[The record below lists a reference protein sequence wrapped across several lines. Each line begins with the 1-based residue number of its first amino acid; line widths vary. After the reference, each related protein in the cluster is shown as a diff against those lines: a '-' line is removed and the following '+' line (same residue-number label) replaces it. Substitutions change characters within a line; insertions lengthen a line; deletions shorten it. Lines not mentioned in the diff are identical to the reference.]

1 MFNLIGTIL
10 VGFFIGLV
18 ARALHPGN
26 DRLGFWMTAFL
37 GIGGSFAASE
47 LGRSM
52 GWYAPGQPAGFVSST
67 LGAVALLAVYSLI
80 TRSRAKR

>member
-10 VGFFIGLV
+10 VGFVIGLV

-47 LGRSM
+47 FGRSM
-52 GWYAPGQPAGFVSST
+52 GWYGPGQPAGFISST
-67 LGAVALLAVYSLI
+67 LGAVVLLAVYSLI
-80 TRSRAKR
+80 TRARAKG